1 MIQTALSNGDFTM
14 SRLGWIADYID
25 PITFLEIYV
34 AASGNNHPRL
44 GKDGAVGSAAVYGNG
59 SQTWNEAYEQ
69 LITTIKTSSDMQAR
83 ADAMYQAEKA
93 LMDTYAVI
101 PIYYYTNPYL
111 AKTNV
116 KDFLYSPLGF
126 VYFRTAYIEG

>member
-1 MIQTALSNGDFTM
+1 MYKRQ
-14 SRLGWIADYID
+14 
-25 PITFLEIYV
+25 
-34 AASGNNHPRL
+34 
-44 GKDGAVGSAAVYGNG
+44 VYGNG

-116 KDFLYSPLGF
+116 KDFLYSPRGF